1 MHASPAPLPQDSPKQ
16 VSKSHFKTHALAL
29 FRLVEATG
37 QPLLVTNHG
46 RPCVE
51 VRPYRPAPPTDLDP
65 LETLHGS
72 VLRFDDPFE
81 PVVDS
86 NDWNVLA

>member
-1 MHASPAPLPQDSPKQ
+1 M
-16 VSKSHFKTHALAL
+16 
-29 FRLVEATG
+29 EATG

-46 RPCVE
+46 RPCVD
-51 VRPYRPAPPTDLDP
+51 VRPYRPVPPTDLDP
-65 LETLHGS
+65 LETLRGS
-72 VLRFDDPFE
+72 VLRFDEPFE